1 MTSLFYIARVI
12 AFFYGLDRL
21 IGHLLADDPEEES
34 WQA

>member
-1 MTSLFYIARVI
+1 MTFLFYI

-21 IGHLLADDPEEES
+21 IGYLLADDPEEEN